1 MRKYTRR
8 LVVASAL
15 ALTMVTAPVAHAEDQ
30 ILASVPGLTFPFF
43 VHMMNAFKA
52 EATKQGVGVIESD
65 GQVSSPKQTAD
76 VEAAITQGVK
86 GIVISPNE
94 VDAMAPA
101 LQQAVEARIPVVTV
115 DRRVAQVEGILAHV
129 GADNVKG
136 GEAQANLIVQM
147 FPDGATII
155 NLQGQSGA
163 SPAID
168 RNKGLHNVLDGMAD
182 KYKIVFEQ
190 TAGFD
195 RAKGLAVTEAA
206 LSGMA
211 DAPKV
216 IVAANDDMA
225 LGAMEAVK
233 SRGLSGIAIIGF
245 DALPEALAQ
254 VRDGGLT
261 ATIEQ
266 FPGQQSSLGVQT
278 LVDFIKDWQ
287 PASREGSAADPG
299 CRHQGQSEHC
309 RTPRRSEVNE
319 LRLFSGRGHKP
330 RPEGILSMA
339 TPPATQ
345 PLLRMTGISK
355 SFPGVRALDSVDFE
369 VGSAEIH
376 AFLGENGA
384 GKSTLLKI
392 LIRRPGPRCGQH

>member
-1 MRKYTRR
+1 MTRITRR
-8 LVVASAL
+8 TLVAGVAAAALLGSATVAL
-15 ALTMVTAPVAHAEDQ
+15 AADK
-30 ILASVPGLTFPFF
+30 ILASVPGLSFPFF

-52 EATKQGVGVIESD
+52 EIGKQGYEAVESD

-76 VEAAITQGVK
+76 IEAAIAQGVK

-101 LQQAVEARIPVVTV
+101 LQQAVEAGIPVVTV
-115 DRRVAQVEGILAHV
+115 DRRVPSVEGILGHI

-136 GEAQANLIVQM
+136 GEAQGNLIKQLY
-147 FPDGATII
+147 PDGATIV

-168 RNKGLHNVLDGMAD
+168 RNKGLHNVLDGDA

-190 TAGFD
+190 TAGFARD
-195 RAKGLAVTEAA
+195 KGLSVTEAA
-206 LSGMA
+206 LSGLA
-211 DAPKV
+211 EPPKV

-233 SRGLSGIAIIGF
+233 ARNLTGIAIIGF

-266 FPGQQSSLGVQT
+266 FPGQQSALGVQT
-278 LVDFIKDWQ
+278 LV
-287 PASREGSAADPG
+287 
-299 CRHQGQSEHC
+299 
-309 RTPRRSEVNE
+309 
-319 LRLFSGRGHKP
+319 
-330 RPEGILSMA
+330 
-339 TPPATQ
+339 
-345 PLLRMTGISK
+345 
-355 SFPGVRALDSVDFE
+355 
-369 VGSAEIH
+369 
-376 AFLGENGA
+376 AFLKDGTKPAEQVHLITPVAVTKDNLNIAERLGEV
-384 GKSTLLKI
+384 K
-392 LIRRPGPRCGQH
+392 

>member
-1 MRKYTRR
+1 MMTRLTRR
-8 LVVASAL
+8 TLFAGVAALSLVGGAGTAL
-15 ALTMVTAPVAHAEDQ
+15 AADK
-30 ILASVPGLTFPFF
+30 ILASVPGLSFPFF

-52 EATKQGVGVIESD
+52 EISAQGYEPVESD

-76 VEAAITQGVK
+76 IEAAIAQGVK

-101 LQQAVEARIPVVTV
+101 LQQAVEAGVPVVTV
-115 DRRVAQVEGILAHV
+115 DRRVPSVEGILAHI

-136 GEAQANLIVQM
+136 GEAQGNLIKTLY
-147 FPDGATII
+147 PDGATII

-168 RNKGLHNVLDGMAD
+168 RNKGLHNVLDGDA

-206 LSGMA
+206 LAGMA
-211 DAPKV
+211 EPPKV

-233 SRGLSGIAIIGF
+233 ARNLSGITIIGF

-278 LVDFIKDWQ
+278 RV
-287 PASREGSAADPG
+287 
-299 CRHQGQSEHC
+299 
-309 RTPRRSEVNE
+309 
-319 LRLFSGRGHKP
+319 
-330 RPEGILSMA
+330 
-339 TPPATQ
+339 
-345 PLLRMTGISK
+345 
-355 SFPGVRALDSVDFE
+355 
-369 VGSAEIH
+369 
-376 AFLGENGA
+376 AFLKDGTKPAEQVLLLTPVAVTKDNLNIAERLGEV
-384 GKSTLLKI
+384 K
-392 LIRRPGPRCGQH
+392 

>member
-1 MRKYTRR
+1 MNKLSRR
-8 LVVASAL
+8 VLFAGAL
-15 ALTMVTAPVAHAEDQ
+15 ALSFAAAPMALAEDK

-52 EATKQGVGVIESD
+52 EAAKQGMGVVESD

-101 LQQAVEARIPVVTV
+101 LQQAVDAKIPVVTV

-195 RAKGLAVTEAA
+195 RAKGLSVTEAA

-211 DAPKV
+211 DPPKV

-233 SRGLSGIAIIGF
+233 ARSLSGIAIIGF

-266 FPGQQSSLGVQT
+266 FPGKQSAMGVET
-278 LVDFIKDWQ
+278 LVNFIKNGTV
-287 PASREGSAADPG
+287 PAEKVMLL
-299 CRHQGQSEHC
+299 
-309 RTPRRSEVNE
+309 TPVAVTKDN
-319 LRLFSGRGHKP
+319 LN
-330 RPEGILSMA
+330 I
-339 TPPATQ
+339 
-345 PLLRMTGISK
+345 
-355 SFPGVRALDSVDFE
+355 
-369 VGSAEIH
+369 AER
-376 AFLGENGA
+376 LGEV
-384 GKSTLLKI
+384 K
-392 LIRRPGPRCGQH
+392 